1 MIREN
6 IEGKAWKFGSNV
18 STDSI
23 APGRLLSLR
32 ANPKEY
38 AKHVLED
45 ARPEF
50 SKEVQ
55 KDDFIVA
62 DKNFG
67 CGSSREIAPIII
79 KEAGVG
85 AVLAQSFGRI
95 FYSNAINNGM
105 LLIECD
111 TDRIQDGDQLFVDI
125 ANRVIRK
132 KNDPD
137 FKMEF
142 ALSDKEVKIV
152 NEGGLLNYI
161 EKYHSLDI

>member
-1 MIREN
+1 
-6 IEGKAWKFGSNV
+6 
-18 STDSI
+18 
-23 APGRLLSLR
+23 
-32 ANPKEY
+32 
-38 AKHVLED
+38 
-45 ARPEF
+45 
-50 SKEVQ
+50 
-55 KDDFIVA
+55 
-62 DKNFG
+62 
-67 CGSSREIAPIII
+67 
-79 KEAGVG
+79 
-85 AVLAQSFGRI
+85 
-95 FYSNAINNGM
+95 M